1 MGLSQS
7 IVRLN
12 EESFGFISETLNL
25 KKSQIKSLAQR
36 YFGKEFDRQL
46 SKDKFVEFYCALVIN
61 IRASEIAKFIFTAF
75 DENQDHLVS
84 WGEFVVSLK
93 ILIQLFQSRKTN

>member
-12 EESFGFISETLNL
+12 EESFDFIFETLNL

-36 YFGKEFDRQL
+36 YFGKEFGRKL
-46 SKDKFVEFYCALVIN
+46 SRYKFVEIYVTV
-61 IRASEIAKFIFTAF
+61 K
-75 DENQDHLVS
+75 
-84 WGEFVVSLK
+84 
-93 ILIQLFQSRKTN
+93 